1 MQASVD
7 VVNFKDFEGKTTE
20 TLENLIIINY
30 QKPSWIFSGFKD

>member
-30 QKPSWIFSGFKD
+30 YLETFLDLWWF